1 MASPTREGLRQ
12 RPRRRRGHDDMAIGM
27 IFGEPPPFEAVM
39 QAIVDLEAQLNAPSA
54 LAATA

>member
-1 MASPTREGLRQ
+1 
-12 RPRRRRGHDDMAIGM
+12 MAIGM